1 MRNILWLTSWYP
13 NSTDPFNGDF
23 IKREAEAV
31 SVYQPL
37 KILYVVKNHR
47 KSLLTGDDYS
57 DVHNLYQNL
66 EEHILY
72 YSTTG
77 NDQSVLSRFKS
88 LKAYF
93 NRNLEFIKQL
103 RKNDDLPDLVHVQVA
118 LKAGLIA
125 LYLKW
130 RHRIPYILTEH
141 WSGYYPV
148 SRDSLYKKSYLT
160 RFVTRLII
168 KNAAR
173 FLPVSEDLGKEISR
187 NWIPVSFLKIPNVV
201 NTDLFYPSENAQSTI
216 FRFIHI
222 SSLQYPKNPEGIIKS
237 FIELLKQNIPA
248 TLELVGP
255 VNPSLFEFIKASGL
269 RPDQLHCTG
278 EIPYDQVAVELRKS
292 SSLIMFSF
300 YENMPCAILEALCS
314 GLPVIATKVGGIP
327 EIINKENGILI
338 NVGKETELLVA
349 MKEMIRNYNS
359 YDRRQISHA
368 AIQQFSYE
376 VIGKKIVEI
385 YHSVPENK

>member
-1 MRNILWLTSWYP
+1 MKNILWLTSWYP

-47 KSLLTGDDYS
+47 KSPWEGNEYA
-57 DVHNLYQNL
+57 DVHNRIKNL

-72 YSTTG
+72 YSSTG
-77 NDQSVLSRFKS
+77 NDRSVFSQIKS
-88 LKAYF
+88 FRAYL

-103 RKNDDLPDLVHVQVA
+103 RKNDELPDLVHVQVA

-130 RHRIPYILTEH
+130 KYRIPYVLTEH

-173 FLPVSEDLGKEISR
+173 FLPVSEDLGNEISKH
-187 NWIPVSFLKIPNVV
+187 WTPVSFQK
-201 NTDLFYPSENAQSTI
+201 YP
-216 FRFIHI
+216 
-222 SSLQYPKNPEGIIKS
+222 
-237 FIELLKQNIPA
+237 
-248 TLELVGP
+248 
-255 VNPSLFEFIKASGL
+255 
-269 RPDQLHCTG
+269 
-278 EIPYDQVAVELRKS
+278 
-292 SSLIMFSF
+292 
-300 YENMPCAILEALCS
+300 
-314 GLPVIATKVGGIP
+314 
-327 EIINKENGILI
+327 
-338 NVGKETELLVA
+338 
-349 MKEMIRNYNS
+349 
-359 YDRRQISHA
+359 
-368 AIQQFSYE
+368 
-376 VIGKKIVEI
+376 
-385 YHSVPENK
+385 